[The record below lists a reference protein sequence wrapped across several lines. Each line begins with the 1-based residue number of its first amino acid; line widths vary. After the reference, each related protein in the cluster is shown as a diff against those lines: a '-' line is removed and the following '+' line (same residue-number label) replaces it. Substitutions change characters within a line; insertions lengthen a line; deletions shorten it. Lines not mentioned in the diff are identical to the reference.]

1 MQLTYCLMDS
11 GPNPDALVDAPS
23 PRRGR
28 YAVNGTWL
36 YAEVRGSGPRVLV
49 IGAADE
55 DAEIWRPVAE
65 RLVGRTVV
73 TYDRRGTRRSG
84 RHDWPGGGSA
94 QHADDAD
101 GLLEALGIDATAV
114 FGASAG
120 GIVAIQLALRHPHL
134 VRKALVF
141 EPGYFRLADGGEEL
155 QVASTQ
161 VVARY
166 LDENPTDWAGAVEA
180 LSRWAAG
187 ETEPGGRGALSA
199 PEGKEW
205 YDQRAAEN
213 AEALVRGDIPMTGE
227 SIDEAEFGAIPVDFR
242 FAFGTESRPLF
253 RQIVTRLA
261 ALRAAPVDALHG
273 VGHLAYIDPES
284 VSAYLLANTG

>member
-1 MQLTYCLMDS
+1 MDR
-11 GPNPDALVDAPS
+11 GPNPDAVVGAPS
-23 PRRGR
+23 PRIGR
-28 YAVNGTWL
+28 YAVNGTRL
-36 YAEVRGSGPRVLV
+36 YAEVRGRGPAVLV

-65 RLVGRTVV
+65 RLEGRIVV

-84 RHDWPGGGSA
+84 RLDWPGGGSA
-94 QHADDAD
+94 QHADDAAA
-101 GLLEALGIDATAV
+101 LLQALGIDAAAV

-134 VRKALVF
+134 VRRALIF

-155 QVASTQ
+155 HVESTQ
-161 VVARY
+161 VVDRY
-166 LDENPTDWAGAVEA
+166 LDENPTDWAGAADA

-187 ETEPGGRGALSA
+187 ETDPGARGALSA

-205 YDQRAAEN
+205 YDRRAAEN
-213 AEALVRGDIPMTGE
+213 AEALVREDIPMTGE
-227 SIDEAEFGAIPVDFR
+227 SLDKGELGASKIEFR

-253 RQIVTRLA
+253 RQIATRLA
-261 ALRAAPVDALHG
+261 AVRGAPLDALKG
-273 VGHLAYIDPES
+273 VGHLPYIHPKT
-284 VSAYLLANTG
+284 VSAYVLAHTG